1 MKLIVGLGNPT
12 DKYKDNRHNVGF
24 KVVDELISTLNAK
37 SITKSS
43 FKGELYKSPKTLLL
57 KPTTFM
63 NLSGESVRAVCS
75 YYKIDTEDVIVV
87 HDELDIDFGR
97 IKLKRG
103 GSSGGHNGLK
113 SIDTHCDREYLRVR
127 VGIGKPQNKD
137 IIAHVLSD
145 FNKDESLC
153 LEKIIKKASSL
164 AVELLENPLKDV
176 QNSFSQKENLCS

>member
-12 DKYKDNRHNVGF
+12 DKYKDNRHNIGF

-37 SITKSS
+37 NITKSS

-57 KPTTFM
+57 KPTTYM

-113 SIDTHCDREYLRVR
+113 SIDAHCDKEYLRVR

-145 FNKDESLC
+145 FNKDESKC
-153 LEKIIKKASSL
+153 LEKIIKKACFL
-164 AVELLENPLKDV
+164 ALELLKNPLKDV
-176 QNSFSQKENLCS
+176 QNNFSQKENLCL